1 MVIKVQALDV
11 QTSSSANIKYG
22 LVVENINK
30 KFFNRGRINPVF
42 DVDLLDE
49 LIIANETILKYTM
62 GAVVGSENVTMKG
75 EDGTPVEIT
84 HNYIFLSEHVLGIQ
98 YVDNKETKGSA

>member
-49 LIIANETILKYTM
+49 LIVANETILKYTM
-62 GAVVGSENVTMKG
+62 GAVVGSENVTING
-75 EDGTPVEIT
+75 EDGAPIEIT
-84 HNYIFLSEHVLGIQ
+84 YSYVLLSEHVLGIQ
-98 YVDNKETKGSA
+98 FIDNKETKGSA